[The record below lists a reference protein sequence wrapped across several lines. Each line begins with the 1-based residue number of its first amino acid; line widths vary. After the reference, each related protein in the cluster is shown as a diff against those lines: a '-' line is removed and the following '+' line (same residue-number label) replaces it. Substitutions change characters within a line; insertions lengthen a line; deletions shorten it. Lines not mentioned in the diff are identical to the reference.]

1 MLLSYII
8 VDFYLSY
15 DGAVKMQ
22 IWAFLT
28 ISQCKVSDT
37 LVTVKACV
45 PFVLI
50 INILLSKFN
59 GMDDF

>member
-8 VDFYLSY
+8 VNFYLSY

-22 IWAFLT
+22 IWAFLNT
-28 ISQCKVSDT
+28 SVFDT
-37 LVTVKACV
+37 LVTVKGCG

-50 INILLSKFN
+50 INIVLNRFN